1 MNKGM
6 SLLEVTIGMALFSI
20 LMVLVIETT
29 LSIRDFSAN
38 YEESIE
44 LEEEGR
50 RIIKQVTADFSNSA
64 WYNNGGDVFPDA
76 TRTISALTYGNS
88 VKFLRIRSNGSDTLQ
103 VGIAP
108 FDFNTRTSRMS
119 EWKTPSST
127 VPGLVVNEGYVP
139 DSNPPIPLP
148 LQVSQTWEPKAGSRS
163 EPLSF
168 DENNSLSNLR
178 VYRYWVDPA
187 NNSIGRGVLK
197 RQYTDTYST
206 TGDSGFQDDDS
217 LGDLGRHIHWFII
230 QPDQNTQR
238 VRLFLELRGP
248 EQQSGKAVAVRRF
261 STIIAMRSMK

>member
-6 SLLEVTIGMALFSI
+6 SLLEVTIGMSLFSI

-64 WYNNGGDVFPDA
+64 WYNGADFPKA
-76 TRTISALTYGNS
+76 TPTISGYGNS
-88 VKFLRIRSNGSDTLQ
+88 VKFLRLRSNGSDTSQ

-108 FDFNTRTSRMS
+108 FDFKTRTSRMS

-127 VPGLVVNEGYVP
+127 VPGLVVNGGVNGGMVLN
-139 DSNPPIPLP
+139 SIPPRPLP
-148 LQVSQTWEPKAGSRS
+148 LEISPTWEPILSKRGT
-163 EPLSF
+163 PL
-168 DENNSLSNLR
+168 DIDGNKLLSNLR
-178 VYRYWVDPA
+178 QYQYVVESPA

-197 RQYTDTYST
+197 RKYSDDVGVTWHDDTSI
-206 TGDSGFQDDDS
+206 
-217 LGDLGRHIHWFII
+217 GDLGRHIHWFII
-230 QPDQNTQR
+230 QPDPTTQR

-248 EQQSGKAVAVRRF
+248 EQQSGKAVSVRSF
-261 STIIAMRSMK
+261 STIIAMRSIK